1 MKSMPQ
7 VGASVFSHP
16 SSPLSS
22 LPLFLSFLLPSFL
35 SDCFH
40 FHRFKIS
47 LYFEFRDYFTLRL
60 LSQYLVHL
68 LSTTMYLKM
77 FIFIYLRER
86 DGENMDEY
94 LLPLVH
100 YPCACI
106 IQGCPWWSQELRTQN
121 STCILLI
128 SSRNQRSYTSTCY
141 LPVRS
146 ISIKLYCK
154 N

>member
-16 SSPLSS
+16 SSHLLSS

-60 LSQYLVHL
+60 LSQFLVHL

-86 DGENMDEY
+86 DRIWMN
-94 LLPLVH
+94 
-100 YPCACI
+100 I
-106 IQGCPWWSQELRTQN
+106 FCPWFITHVLA
-121 STCILLI
+121 
-128 SSRNQRSYTSTCY
+128 SSRNVPDEVRNSELKTPPASYLLAAETNAVTPALAIY
-141 LPVRS
+141 LLGALV
-146 ISIKLYCK
+146 
-154 N
+154 